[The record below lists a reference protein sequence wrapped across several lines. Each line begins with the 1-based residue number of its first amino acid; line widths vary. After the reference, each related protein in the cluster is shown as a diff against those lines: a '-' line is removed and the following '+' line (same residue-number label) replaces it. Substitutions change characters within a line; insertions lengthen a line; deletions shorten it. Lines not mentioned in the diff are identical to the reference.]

1 MPYAIRYR
9 EELPEPVQRELDD
22 MIAYFNHQLDIALA
36 PDGTIKPSALVP
48 PAGTNITD
56 ESHWWR
62 KGPWS
67 FDDPDA
73 ADPNIAAILT
83 PDIPGPVSVND
94 FAPKGIESCIILQ
107 LSPITGAVTLNGIQ
121 SPNPRRRRI
130 MLLYNVSTT
139 QNIILANAAAGSQ
152 PTNRFNLPNGNVTL
166 APGQTMW
173 LYWSIAGWNAAIT
186 AQQSGGLFGE
196 GSTSF
201 PSTVTVIP
209 STITNVVFMTP
220 VFSFNTATIDAL
232 NATPQVMIAAVAA
245 KIIVPVSVIIRASRS
260 GAWTNSGTALRV
272 QYTGQTQGLTASP
285 VTTGMTSAGAGTF
298 TGWGVQAN
306 ITVTGGGVNTGV
318 EVTCTSDAN
327 PGAQTGQWDVQIA
340 YYVMATAL

>member
-201 PSTVTVIP
+201 PSTVTTIP
-209 STITNVVFMTP
+209 FT
-220 VFSFNTATIDAL
+220 FNTTFSVSAQLTKTDVDGLNGSPLVLVTGQGAT
-232 NATPQVMIAAVAA
+232 
-245 KIIVPVSVIIRASRS
+245 KIIQPISFTVSMTR
-260 GAWTNSGTALRV
+260 GGQWTNGGTSFILR
-272 QYTGQTQGLTASP
+272 YAGQTQALCTA
-285 VTTGMTSAGAGTF
+285 TSSLNAVGAGNSVVVNTN
-298 TGWGVQAN
+298 N
-306 ITVTGGGVNTGV
+306 IGTETGGTANANADLQFF
-318 EVTCTSDAN
+318 CTSDAN
-327 PGAQTGQWDVQIA
+327 PGAQTGHVE
-340 YYVMATAL
+340 VTAIFYIHTIV